1 MDIKELQNYRLSDA
15 VKFHK
20 TLNPKLWGSDEHLLP
35 EVREKLMAIAAD
47 FKEFLGLDLEV
58 KDITISGSNAAY
70 TYSDHSD
77 IDLHLVAD
85 LPRADRN
92 DVYRELFD
100 AKKYQ
105 YNDQHNFKIGG
116 YDVELYVQNANQDPV
131 SQGIYSVANNEWI
144 SVPKRRK
151 PDVDDISVRSKY
163 EDLGQRID
171 AAIESGSLEQLDA
184 VASKLRSFRQAGL
197 DSTGEFGPENLAFKV
212 LRSNGTLD
220 RLRTARLAA
229 KDQAL
234 SITERKKKRA
244 KKKTRYGQFGGVFF
258 PGFHYYDQSS
268 SDAGGD
274 GGGGESVQENADD
287 LNTTIKKFAKYC
299 SQELGI
305 ENMPRIRLKKDPEW
319 SQRNATFGRYIP
331 EENTLILSVAGRHP
345 MDIMRTLAHELIHRR
360 QDEIEPMPDHAGE
373 TGSEWENEANARA
386 GVLMRGY
393 GEQNPDTFEK
403 QALAESKSAD
413 LYHGTTLDNAVDIL
427 DSDTLFRGD
436 SSHSDEG
443 AVSFTRNF
451 GEAWNFASWTD
462 PLGVIFVLDQARLS
476 QALGRKLKPFDYGGG
491 SDEQEEASEIDIPN
505 VSKYIK
511 QIIVLWRN
519 EDVDVEDYSIVFN
532 NPKTIVADQD
542 KFNHKTTGRQFMMK
556 MAASKQ
562 SSKIN
567 KSAALKATKQSNQ
580 RNAQQPS
587 QNPTPEM
594 PAMYNQFSN
603 PDLVRPSNT
612 NEQVVAEASGYIPVT
627 DAEARDPRY
636 SMAVTVDIRPG
647 EPRRQAAKLGWKT
660 TAAGTPPT
668 ARTNGL
674 VESLTRRLQ
683 AIKEEQDLEEV
694 AMSPSSLRAFANSP
708 AAEGMQAGFEAE
720 LIFTGLG
727 DGEEL
732 EPEWEADYDYDP
744 RPDNIEEII
753 DFFQSGDFGDLSG
766 RREREVRDRM
776 INEYSEWLDEKMMED
791 WAVDQDGAI
800 RDMIADEEPDL
811 SDEELEDRVNTALGD
826 QNSDYESALDAYRED
841 WGGNY
846 DEGDWLRDA
855 GITHMSEAANE
866 YDLSWPHYVD
876 LNSGMGSEG
885 GFNEENAE
893 RLADDLA
900 EALGVKTTVSS
911 GYHSA
916 KRDATTWIFEPD
928 SSLDPS
934 NSDDMPVEIVSPPM
948 PLTQALE
955 ILPKFFAWAESNGAY
970 ANKTTGFHM
979 SVSMGDHENN
989 VLDYT
994 KLALFLGDEYV
1005 LKQFG
1010 REANTYAKSAI
1021 SKIREK
1027 KGSVN
1032 AEEILSTMRK
1042 HLHQFA
1048 SRALA
1053 QPSGFGKYTSINP
1066 KTNYIEFRSAGGS
1079 DYFADMEKIQNTL
1092 MRYARATDIAMDP
1105 AADTQEYAKKLY
1117 KLLTDVKTQQT
1128 VDPKTGSKRTEVV
1141 PSADNDAISIFSRYV
1156 AGQLPKSELR
1166 NSLKQLQQGRNAKRQ
1181 ADAGKSMVWQ
1191 VTAGSQIIK
1200 VVATSE
1206 QAAKLEASRE
1216 WNIDPNSERFSSFRA
1231 VPIGPAPT
1239 QTPATDQLNAPVPD
1253 DPRGNFV
1260 LRRREGN
1267 EGVGPILYR
1276 FSAGTTG
1283 DAIVAARRW
1292 AEARGIERRSVY
1304 LDSIESL
1311 SPEELRAAPETRAA
1325 GLPSQTDAENRMA
1338 IGDQTADANFEIVDN
1353 RTEQSVFKF
1362 IANTIVEAARRY
1374 KQWLEIAGLPAGT
1387 TDYGL
1392 RRLATRPP
1400 VETEPQNF
1408 PAARPPAGNDGHWE
1422 IRDSSTNQVL
1432 HTFSGIGTRWEDAN
1446 QVAAQWLQQNGS
1458 GYSGTLLVHVTG

>member
-85 LPRADRN
+85 LPRADKD

-184 VASKLRSFRQAGL
+184 VGSKLRSFRQAGL

-212 LRSNGTLD
+212 LRNNGTLD
-220 RLRTARLAA
+220 RLRTARLEA

-244 KKKTRYGQFGGVFF
+244 KKKTRYGHFGGVFF
-258 PGFHYYDQSS
+258 PGFHYYDQAGG
-268 SDAGGD
+268 DAGGD
-274 GGGGESVQENADD
+274 GGGGESVQENTDD
-287 LNTTIKKFAKYC
+287 LNTTIRKFAKYC
-299 SQELGI
+299 RQELGI

-331 EENTLILSVAGRHP
+331 EENTLILSVADRHP

-373 TGSEWENEANARA
+373 TGSEWENEANAKA

-393 GEQNPDTFEK
+393 GEQNPDTFDK
-403 QALAESKSAD
+403 AALAEGFSRKLNFD
-413 LYHGTTLDNAVDIL
+413 EIYGRYLKVTDND
-427 DSDTLFRGD
+427 GD
-436 SSHSDEG
+436 PNKEG
-443 AVSFTRNF
+443 FSLVTPLN
-451 GEAWNFASWTD
+451 GASWNWRER
-462 PLGVIFVLDQARLS
+462 PEFIPIVKKKLNEPGFLG
-476 QALGRKLKPFDYGGG
+476 DY
-491 SDEQEEASEIDIPN
+491 
-505 VSKYIK
+505 KYQ
-511 QIIVLWRN
+511 QIIDSMAGNKFDPVKHLAKGVAEGFPQPGPSSGAPKQFGPDAKIQTRQMTVKDIISSVPGVPYYN
-519 EDVDVEDYSIVFN
+519 NVVDDWDAKDYSWGVTKKVIEYATYLKDHPESLAKLPPAIVLNGKFEDGAHRVSAIWLLQQRMDPK
-532 NPKTIVADQD
+532 NPLWKNAKLNV
-542 KFNHKTTGRQFMMK
+542 QFVK
-556 MAASKQ
+556 
-562 SSKIN
+562 
-567 KSAALKATKQSNQ
+567 
-580 RNAQQPS
+580 
-587 QNPTPEM
+587 
-594 PAMYNQFSN
+594 
-603 PDLVRPSNT
+603 
-612 NEQVVAEASGYIPVT
+612 QVVAEASGYIPVT

-636 SMAVTVDIRPG
+636 SMAVTADIKPG
-647 EPRRQAAKLGWKT
+647 EPRRQAAKMGWKT
-660 TAAGTPPT
+660 DAAGTPPT

-674 VESLTRRLQ
+674 IEELTRKLQ
-683 AIKEEQDLEEV
+683 LVKEGVGFPLVSEEELEEV
-694 AMSPSSLRAFANSP
+694 AMSPGSLKAFANSP

-720 LIFTGLG
+720 LIFSGLG

-766 RREREVRDRM
+766 RQEREVRDRM
-776 INEYSEWLDEKMMED
+776 INEYTEWLDEKMMED

-800 RDMIADEEPDL
+800 RDMIANDEPDL
-811 SDEELEDRVNTALGD
+811 SDKELEDRVNTAISD
-826 QNSDYESALDAYRED
+826 QNDDYESALDAYRED

-855 GITHMSEAANE
+855 GIRYMSNAADE

-900 EALGVKTTVSS
+900 ETLGVKTTVSG

-934 NSDDMPVEIVSPPM
+934 DSDDMPVEIVSPPM

-955 ILPKFFAWAESNGAY
+955 IMPKFFEWAKENGAY

-979 SVSMGDHENN
+979 SVSMPEHEGGA
-989 VLDYT
+989 LDYV

-1005 LKQFG
+1005 LDQFG
-1010 REANTYAKSAI
+1010 RAANTYAKSAI
-1021 SKIREK
+1021 SKIRDAAGK
-1027 KGSVN
+1027 KLQEDDTKADAVLKN
-1032 AEEILSTMRK
+1032 MRSS
-1042 HLHQFA
+1042 LNQFA
-1048 SRALA
+1048 ARALA

-1066 KTNYIEFRSAGGS
+1066 KGNYIEFRSAGGS
-1079 DYFADMEKIQNTL
+1079 DYFEDIEKIQNTL
-1092 MRYARATDIAMDP
+1092 MRYAQATSLAMDP
-1105 AADTQEYAKKLY
+1105 AAEKPEYAKKLY
-1117 KLLTDVKTQQT
+1117 KLLTKTETEQVTDPQT
-1128 VDPKTGSKRTEVV
+1128 GTKRTVAK
-1141 PSADNDAISIFSRYV
+1141 PSTDNDAIGIFSRYV
-1156 AGQLPKSELR
+1156 AGELPKSELKGF
-1166 NSLKQLQQGRNAKRQ
+1166 LKQLQYGREVKRQ
-1181 ADAGKSMVWQ
+1181 ADDGKPKVWQ

-1231 VPIGPAPT
+1231 VPLGPAPT
-1239 QTPATDQLNAPVPD
+1239 PATQTPQSASTTAPPAD
-1253 DPRGNFV
+1253 DPRGNYV
-1260 LRRREGN
+1260 LRRRQGD
-1267 EGVGPILYR
+1267 EGVGPVLYR
-1276 FSAGTTG
+1276 FSAGTTV
-1283 DAIVAARRW
+1283 DAINAARRW

-1311 SPEELRAAPETRAA
+1311 SPEELRAAP
-1325 GLPSQTDAENRMA
+1325 
-1338 IGDQTADANFEIVDN
+1338 
-1353 RTEQSVFKF
+1353 
-1362 IANTIVEAARRY
+1362 
-1374 KQWLEIAGLPAGT
+1374 AGT
-1387 TDYGL
+1387 TL
-1392 RRLATRPP
+1392 PP

-1408 PAARPPAGNDGHWE
+1408 PAAGNA
-1422 IRDSSTNQVL
+1422 
-1432 HTFSGIGTRWEDAN
+1432 FSGEWKVVDGLNREVYRFGGVGNSQSDAN
-1446 QVAAQWLQQNGS
+1446 RVAREWAQRTGFD
-1458 GYSGTLLVHVTG
+1458 GTLEVYPVMR